1 MAKINIYGTLFAAT
15 ADGIIAEASQIK
27 DVALNKMQNEIN
39 AMVVGDGTGEGTG
52 EGSLPQQIADVLRQ
66 LNEFKAT
73 KAQPDGLASL
83 NENGKIDPSQLDG
96 TLGRVQGI
104 QKFLENKA
112 ALAAD
117 PDAIAAVEGQ
127 QFFCKAE
134 KLIFTKTIDGWD
146 EGRAPQGDTIYN
158 HRLADEQGRTNVL
171 YRWDGENMTEISA
184 SLTIGTITG
193 TAFDGGKGKA
203 LEDLVASMAA
213 KIITSVDAATADANK
228 VLFHYKAISKGDPN
242 FTAEAAATV
251 KIPVATEDAAGVMKA
266 SDKKNLN
273 TLITMMG
280 GDPKDPESPINPEAA
295 DYLKKSDAG
304 VGIIKDYTKGAAK
317 EAIAAGDTIAAAL
330 GKLEYSIDNIF
341 GGKGSTGGDITI
353 PEIPKPD
360 GTDIPVIDNPTNDT
374 IGSDITPDQLPEDGD
389 DLKTIIV
396 KQNQLIEV
404 LNKKIQLLNALVQPK
419 DYQLVYV
426 QAELQP

>member
-27 DVALNKMQNEIN
+27 DVALNKMQDEIN
-39 AMVVGDGTGEGTG
+39 AMVVGDGTGED
-52 EGSLPQQIADVLRQ
+52 SLPQQIADVLRQ

-73 KAQPDGLASL
+73 KGQPSGLASL

-112 ALAAD
+112 ALATD
-117 PDAIAAVEGQ
+117 PDATAAVEGQ

-134 KLIFTKTIDGWD
+134 KLIFTKTIEGWD

-193 TAFDGGKGKA
+193 TAFDGGRGKA
-203 LEDLVASMAA
+203 LEDLVASMGNS
-213 KIITSVDAATADANK
+213 IVVDLMGVGATANEVNINYHVINKADANFAAP
-228 VLFHYKAISKGDPN
+228 VEMQRTIPAASKQ
-242 FTAEAAATV
+242 T
-251 KIPVATEDAAGVMKA
+251 AGVMTVN
-266 SDKKNLN
+266 DKTNLD

-280 GDPKDPESPINPEAA
+280 GDPEDPESPVNPEAA

-304 VGIIKDYTKGAAK
+304 VGVIKDYTKGVAK

-341 GGKGSTGGDITI
+341 GGEGSTGGDITI
-353 PEIPKPD
+353 PEIPEPD
-360 GTDIPVIDNPTNDT
+360 GTDVPVIDEPTNDT
-374 IGSDITPDQLPEDGD
+374 IGSDITPDQLPENGD
-389 DLKTIIV
+389 DLKTIIA
-396 KQNQLIEV
+396 KQNQLIEI
-404 LNKKIQLLNALVQPK
+404 LNKKIQLLNALVQPEG
-419 DYQLVYV
+419 YQLVYV
-426 QAELQP
+426 EADAQP

>member
-27 DVALNKMQNEIN
+27 DVALNKMQDEIN
-39 AMVVGDGTGEGTG
+39 AMVVGDGGGT
-52 EGSLPQQIADVLRQ
+52 GSLPDQIADVLRQ

-73 KAQPDGLASL
+73 KGQPNGLASL
-83 NENGKIDPSQLDG
+83 NENGKIDSSQLDG

-104 QKFLENKA
+104 QKFLENQA
-112 ALAAD
+112 ALATD
-117 PDAIAAVEGQ
+117 PDATAAVEGQ

-158 HRLADEQGRTNVL
+158 HRLADDQGRTNVL

-203 LEDLVASMAA
+203 LEDLVASIGSSIVVGLMG
-213 KIITSVDAATADANK
+213 VGATANEVNINYNVINK
-228 VLFHYKAISKGDPN
+228 ADPN
-242 FTAEAAATV
+242 FGAPVEMQRTIPAASKNT
-251 KIPVATEDAAGVMKA
+251 AGVMTVN
-266 SDKKNLN
+266 DKTNLD
-273 TLITMMG
+273 TLVTMMG
-280 GDPKDPESPINPEAA
+280 GDPEDPESPIDPEAA

-304 VGIIKDYTKGAAK
+304 VGIIKDYTKGVTK

-341 GGKGSTGGDITI
+341 GGDGSTGGDIVI
-353 PEIPKPD
+353 PEIPEPD
-360 GTDIPVIDNPTNDT
+360 GTDVPVIDEPTNDT
-374 IGSDITPDQLPEDGD
+374 IGSDITPDQLPENGD
-389 DLKTIIV
+389 DLKTIIA

-404 LNKKIQLLNALVQPK
+404 LNKKIQLLNALVQPEG
-419 DYQLVYV
+419 YQLVYV
-426 QAELQP
+426 EAEPQP

>member
-27 DVALNKMQNEIN
+27 DVALNKMQDEIN
-39 AMVVGDGTGEGTG
+39 AMVVGDGSG

-73 KAQPDGLASL
+73 KGQPNGLASL

-104 QKFLENKA
+104 QKFLENQA
-112 ALAAD
+112 ALGTD
-117 PDAIAAVEGQ
+117 PDATSAVEGQ

-184 SLTIGTITG
+184 SLTIGTVTG
-193 TAFDGGKGKA
+193 TAFDGGRGKA
-203 LEDLVASMAA
+203 LEDLVASMGA
-213 KIITSVDAATADANK
+213 KIITSVDAATADADK
-228 VLFHYKAISKGDPN
+228 VTFNYKAISKGETNFDP
-242 FTAEAAATV
+242 EAPATV
-251 KIPVATEDAAGVMKA
+251 EIPAATEDAAGVMKA

-273 TLITMMG
+273 TLITIMG
-280 GDPKDPESPINPEAA
+280 GDPEDPEKPIDPEVA

-304 VGIIKDYTKGAAK
+304 VGILKDYSEAAEK
-317 EAIAAGDTIAAAL
+317 AAIAPGDSIAVAFGKIAKSVTNIESGDTKVVI
-330 GKLEYSIDNIF
+330 KE
-341 GGKGSTGGDITI
+341 
-353 PEIPKPD
+353 
-360 GTDIPVIDNPTNDT
+360 IPVIPGTPGEDQDNEVKPGDT
-374 IGSDITPDQLPEDGD
+374 VDVAIAKILNQITALGDRITKIEETIHPEG
-389 DLKTIIV
+389 
-396 KQNQLIEV
+396 
-404 LNKKIQLLNALVQPK
+404 
-419 DYQLVYV
+419 YQLVYV
-426 QAELQP
+426 EADPQP

>member
-27 DVALNKMQNEIN
+27 DVALNKMQDEIN
-39 AMVVGDGTGEGTG
+39 AMVVGDGSG

-73 KAQPDGLASL
+73 KGQPDGLASL

-96 TLGRVQGI
+96 TLGRVQGL
-104 QKFLENKA
+104 QKFLENQA
-112 ALAAD
+112 ALATD
-117 PDAIAAVEGQ
+117 PDATSAVEGQ

-184 SLTIGTITG
+184 SLTIGTVTG

-203 LEDLVASMAA
+203 LEDLVASMGA
-213 KIITSVDAATADANK
+213 KIITSVDAATADADK
-228 VLFHYKAISKGDPN
+228 VTFNYKAISKGAANFDP
-242 FTAEAAATV
+242 EAAATV
-251 KIPVATEDAAGVMKA
+251 EIPAATESAAGVMKA
-266 SDKKNLN
+266 SDKKNLD
-273 TLITMMG
+273 TLITIMG
-280 GDPKDPESPINPEAA
+280 GDPEDPEKPIDPEAA

-304 VGIIKDYTKGAAK
+304 VGIVKDYTKGIAK
-317 EAIAAGDTIAAAL
+317 EAIAAGDTIAVAL

-341 GGKGSTGGDITI
+341 GGEGSTGGDITI
-353 PEIPKPD
+353 PEIPEPD
-360 GTDIPVIDNPTNDT
+360 GTDVPVIDEPTNDT
-374 IGSDITPDQLPEDGD
+374 IGSEITPDQLPENGD
-389 DLKTIIV
+389 DLKTIIA

-404 LNKKIQLLNALVQPK
+404 LNKKIQLLNALVQPEG
-419 DYQLVYV
+419 YQLVYV
-426 QAELQP
+426 EAEPQP

>member
-27 DVALNKMQNEIN
+27 DVALNKMQDEIN
-39 AMVVGDGTGEGTG
+39 AMVVGDGSG
-52 EGSLPQQIADVLRQ
+52 EGSLPDQIADVLRQ

-73 KAQPDGLASL
+73 KGQPDGLASL

-104 QKFLENKA
+104 QKFLENQT
-112 ALAAD
+112 ALATD
-117 PDAIAAVEGQ
+117 PDATAAVEGQ

-134 KLIFTKTIDGWD
+134 KLIFTKTIKGWD

-203 LEDLVASMAA
+203 LEDLVASMGS
-213 KIITSVDAATADANK
+213 KIITSVDAATADADK
-228 VLFHYKAISKGDPN
+228 VTFNYKAISKGDPN
-242 FTAEAAATV
+242 FTAETPATVDIPAATETV
-251 KIPVATEDAAGVMKA
+251 AGVMKA
-266 SDKKNLN
+266 SDKKNLD

-280 GDPKDPESPINPEAA
+280 GDPEDPESPINPEAA

-304 VGIIKDYTKGAAK
+304 VGVIKDYTKGVAK
-317 EAIAAGDTIAAAL
+317 EAIAAGDTIAVAL

-341 GGKGSTGGDITI
+341 GGEGSTGSDITI
-353 PEIPKPD
+353 PEIPEPD
-360 GTDIPVIDNPTNDT
+360 GTDIPVIDEPTDDT
-374 IGSDITPDQLPEDGD
+374 IGSDITPEQLPENGD
-389 DLKTIIV
+389 DLKTIIA
-396 KQNQLIEV
+396 KQNQLIEI
-404 LNKKIQLLNALVQPK
+404 LNKKIQLLNALVRPEG
-419 DYQLVYV
+419 YQLVYV
-426 QAELQP
+426 EADAQP

>member
-27 DVALNKMQNEIN
+27 DVALNKMQDEIN
-39 AMVVGDGTGEGTG
+39 AMVVGDGTG

-73 KAQPDGLASL
+73 KGQPDGLASL

-112 ALAAD
+112 ALATD
-117 PDAIAAVEGQ
+117 PDATAAVEGQ

-158 HRLADEQGRTNVL
+158 HRLADDQGRTNVL

-193 TAFDGGKGKA
+193 TAFDGGRGKA
-203 LEDLVASMAA
+203 LEDLVASMGSS
-213 KIITSVDAATADANK
+213 IVVDLMGVGATPNEVNINYHVINK
-228 VLFHYKAISKGDPN
+228 ADPN
-242 FTAEAAATV
+242 FSAPVEMQRTIPAASKNT
-251 KIPVATEDAAGVMKA
+251 AGVMTVN
-266 SDKKNLN
+266 DKTNLD

-280 GDPKDPESPINPEAA
+280 GDPEDPESPIDPEAA

-304 VGIIKDYTKGAAK
+304 VGVIKDYTKGAAK

-341 GGKGSTGGDITI
+341 GGDGSTGGDITI
-353 PEIPKPD
+353 PEIPEPD
-360 GTDIPVIDNPTNDT
+360 GTDVPVIDDPTNDT
-374 IGSDITPDQLPEDGD
+374 IGSEITPDQLPENGD
-389 DLKTIIV
+389 DLKTIIA

-404 LNKKIQLLNALVQPK
+404 LNKKIQLLNALVQPEG
-419 DYQLVYV
+419 YQLVYV
-426 QAELQP
+426 DAEPQP

>member
-27 DVALNKMQNEIN
+27 DVALNKMQDEIN
-39 AMVVGDGTGEGTG
+39 AMVVGDGGG
-52 EGSLPQQIADVLRQ
+52 EGSLPDQIADVLRQ

-73 KAQPDGLASL
+73 KGQPDGLASL

-104 QKFLENKA
+104 QKFLENQA
-112 ALAAD
+112 ALATD
-117 PDAIAAVEGQ
+117 PDATAAVEGQ

-158 HRLADEQGRTNVL
+158 HRLADDQGRTNVL

-193 TAFDGGKGKA
+193 TAYDGGKGKA
-203 LEDLVASMAA
+203 LEDLVASMGSS
-213 KIITSVDAATADANK
+213 IVVDLMGVGATTNEVNINYHVINK
-228 VLFHYKAISKGDPN
+228 ADPN
-242 FTAEAAATV
+242 FGAPVEMQRTIPAASKNT
-251 KIPVATEDAAGVMKA
+251 AGVMTVN
-266 SDKKNLN
+266 DKTNLD

-280 GDPKDPESPINPEAA
+280 GDPEDPESPINPEAA

-341 GGKGSTGGDITI
+341 GGEGSTGGDIVI
-353 PEIPKPD
+353 PEIPEPD
-360 GTDIPVIDNPTNDT
+360 GTDVPVIDEPTNDT
-374 IGSDITPDQLPEDGD
+374 IGSDITPEQLPENGD
-389 DLKTIIV
+389 DLKTIIA

-404 LNKKIQLLNALVQPK
+404 LNKKIQLLNALVQPEG
-419 DYQLVYV
+419 YQLVYV
-426 QAELQP
+426 EADAKP

>member
-27 DVALNKMQNEIN
+27 DVALNKMQDEIN
-39 AMVVGDGTGEGTG
+39 AMVVGDGGGT
-52 EGSLPQQIADVLRQ
+52 GSLPDQIADVLRQ

-73 KAQPDGLASL
+73 KGQPNGLASL

-104 QKFLENKA
+104 QKFLENQA
-112 ALAAD
+112 ALATD
-117 PDAIAAVEGQ
+117 PDATAAVEGQ

-158 HRLADEQGRTNVL
+158 HRLADDQGRTNVL

-203 LEDLVASMAA
+203 LEDLVASIGSSIVVGLMG
-213 KIITSVDAATADANK
+213 VGATANEVNINYNVINK
-228 VLFHYKAISKGDPN
+228 ADPN
-242 FTAEAAATV
+242 FGAPVEMQRTIPAASKNT
-251 KIPVATEDAAGVMKA
+251 AGVMTVN
-266 SDKKNLN
+266 DKTNLD
-273 TLITMMG
+273 TLVTMMG
-280 GDPKDPESPINPEAA
+280 GDPEDPESPIDPEAA

-304 VGIIKDYTKGAAK
+304 VGIIKDYTKGVTK

-341 GGKGSTGGDITI
+341 GGDGSTGGDIVI
-353 PEIPKPD
+353 PEIPEPD
-360 GTDIPVIDNPTNDT
+360 GTDVPVIDEPTNDT
-374 IGSDITPDQLPEDGD
+374 IGSDITPDQLPENGD
-389 DLKTIIV
+389 DLKTIIA

-404 LNKKIQLLNALVQPK
+404 LNKKIQLLNALVQPEG
-419 DYQLVYV
+419 YQLVYV
-426 QAELQP
+426 EAEPQP